1 LTAAER
7 GIRSMRGRRD
17 GGDGLPRRF
26 APRNDG
32 EGAALAVRRGN
43 PYSDARRAVKGH
55 DDKDEKRRLSDSSA
69 AWLVKKVPLRTF
81 LTAPA
86 VGYFAGGKI
95 TCSQK
100 TAAAVFWCDGA
111 SDSRRACV
119 ARQRMS
125 HGAAC
130 GADRRSAAV
139 LLYPNRSICF
149 GSEEDEQRNE
159 QALPP
164 CGGAR
169 DTELARTKLPCSS
182 VFLHRSTVF

>member
-1 LTAAER
+1 
-7 GIRSMRGRRD
+7 MRPDPQSGSCNQAVKVKN
-17 GGDGLPRRF
+17 
-26 APRNDG
+26 AP
-32 EGAALAVRRGN
+32 GAVSAPGALACQK
-43 PYSDARRAVKGH
+43 S
-55 DDKDEKRRLSDSSA
+55 
-69 AWLVKKVPLRTF
+69 PLTDF

-86 VGYFAGGKI
+86 VGYFASGKI

-100 TAAAVFWCDGA
+100 PAAAVFWCDGA